1 MTRRILVDLDAT
13 VVDIHTPLLATYNR
27 EHDDDLALD
36 RVTSWDITAHAKSPA
51 IVDIWARPG
60 FFRDLPALA
69 GAIDAVRELHL
80 HNEVFIVTAAEHP
93 CNFSDK
99 VEWLHERMPF
109 ISKRQIV
116 FAHEKHLLDADVI
129 IDDKPATA
137 TAYREGHPDSI
148 ILGIEY
154 PYNRGCPAYNRLAE
168 SWRDTAKAW
177 SLMVDFLSRKEVP
190 WTR

>member
-1 MTRRILVDLDAT
+1 MRRILIDLDAT
-13 VVDIHTPLLATYNR
+13 IADIHTPLLDIYNR
-27 EHDDDLALD
+27 EHDDDLTLD
-36 RVTSWDITAHAKSPA
+36 RVTSWDITQHTKSPA
-51 IVDIWARPG
+51 VVDIWARPG
-60 FFRDLPALA
+60 FFHALPQLNGAVEAVHDLH
-69 GAIDAVRELHL
+69 V

-93 CNFSDK
+93 CNFSEK
-99 VEWLHERMPF
+99 VDWLRIALPF
-109 ISKRQIV
+109 ITKRQII

-137 TAYREGHPDSI
+137 TAYREHHPDAV